1 MLNIVIKKIDEYLYL
16 FYEIGLKNIYL
27 ILAVN
32 YFLISKMSLI

>member
-27 ILAVN
+27 ILAAN
-32 YFLISKMSLI
+32 YFLI